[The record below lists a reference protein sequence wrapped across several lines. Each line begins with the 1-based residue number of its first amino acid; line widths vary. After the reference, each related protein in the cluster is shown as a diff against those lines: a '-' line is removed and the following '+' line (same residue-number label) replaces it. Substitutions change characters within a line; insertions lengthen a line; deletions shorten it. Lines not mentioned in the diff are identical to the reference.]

1 MKRLI
6 VLFTVLAL
14 LLAGCGE
21 EIPEAD
27 VSGKVEPTTEAATE
41 AVTPAETPVSM
52 GRMEGGTYTNEYAG
66 YACDLDSSWIFYGA
80 EELQELPD
88 NVKELIADTEMAD
101 VIGDVPQFTDM
112 MAENV
117 DLMATVNALYQ
128 KHTMQERL
136 GFTMLSD
143 EELIDSTLEQQEMMK
158 EAYTQAGMDVESME
172 RVTVKFLG
180 EDRVA
185 LRTVGTTAEIPF
197 YMVQIFDYH
206 LGQYSVTLTVNTYVE
221 DNTQQ
226 VLDLFYPV
234 S

>member
-80 EELQELPD
+80 EEL
-88 NVKELIADTEMAD
+88 
-101 VIGDVPQFTDM
+101 
-112 MAENV
+112 
-117 DLMATVNALYQ
+117 
-128 KHTMQERL
+128 
-136 GFTMLSD
+136 
-143 EELIDSTLEQQEMMK
+143 
-158 EAYTQAGMDVESME
+158 
-172 RVTVKFLG
+172 
-180 EDRVA
+180 
-185 LRTVGTTAEIPF
+185 
-197 YMVQIFDYH
+197 
-206 LGQYSVTLTVNTYVE
+206 
-221 DNTQQ
+221 
-226 VLDLFYPV
+226 
-234 S
+234 